1 MNLHEDINHIR
12 KMMGLITE
20 AENFTLNLKLGSNN
34 DEVKLL
40 QNLLK
45 INETGEFDDETDECT
60 KEFQTFSEIKIDGV
74 VGPETRDKLQELID
88 GELKGWLG
96 CKKTPIKKPES
107 LDSIGG
113 TDSSSNKS
121 SIVTPDKIVGSEWRS
136 CKAWRSKG
144 GMSKYGDKFKIVKNS
159 TGFMIGY
166 NGPSSGLS
174 IAHAGNG
181 GDTIHQ
187 VYNVLICEMNPFLAQ
202 GGLKPNINGIKF
214 ETAQQRGS
222 SQLNIYVP
230 ITKGD
235 GVWQLDRRGGWGH
248 DPGSSKMEQK
258 CKKIT
263 KDGKECI
270 GPVQKIATGPYGKI
284 TEYFVT
290 HQI

>member
-1 MNLHEDINHIR
+1 MNLHENIYR
-12 KMMGLITE
+12 MKEMMGLITE

-45 INETGEFDDETDECT
+45 INETGDFDEETDECT

-74 VGPETRDKLQELID
+74 VGPETRGKLQELID

-107 LDSIGG
+107 LSSIGG
-113 TDSSSNKS
+113 SDDATNKS
-121 SIVTPDKIVGSEWRS
+121 SVVTPDKIVGSEWRS
-136 CKAWRSKG
+136 CKAWRGKG

-159 TGFMIGY
+159 TGFMIAY

-202 GGLKPNINGIKF
+202 GGLKPNIDGIKF
-214 ETAQQRGS
+214 ETAKKGGS

-230 ITKGD
+230 ITKGN

-248 DPGSSKMEQK
+248 DPGSGKMEQK
-258 CKKIT
+258 CKKIN

-270 GPVQKIATGPYGKI
+270 GPVQKIAIGPYGKI

>member
-1 MNLHEDINHIR
+1 MKE
-12 KMMGLITE
+12 MMGLITE
-20 AENFTLNLKLGSNN
+20 ENSFTKHLEIGSNN
-34 DEVKLL
+34 DEVKVL

-45 INETGEFDDETDECT
+45 IDETGDFDEETDECV
-60 KEFQTFSEIKIDGV
+60 KEFQNFSEIKIDGV

-88 GELKGWLG
+88 GKLNGWLG
-96 CKKTPIKKPES
+96 CKKTPLKEPTN
-107 LDSIGG
+107 LDSFGG
-113 TDSSSNKS
+113 SDQSTNKLS
-121 SIVTPDKIVGSEWRS
+121 VVTPDKIVGSEWGS
-136 CKAWRSKG
+136 CKAWKSKG

-174 IAHAGNG
+174 IANAKNG
-181 GDTIHQ
+181 TDTIHQ
-187 VYNVLICEMNPFLAQ
+187 TYNVLICEINPFLAQ
-202 GGLKPNINGIKF
+202 GGLKPNINGIRF
-214 ETAQQRGS
+214 EAAQQRGS

-230 ITKGD
+230 LTKGE
-235 GVWQLDRRGGWGH
+235 GVWQLDRRGGWNH
-248 DPGSSKMEQK
+248 DPGSGKMERK
-258 CKKIT
+258 CKKIN

>member
-1 MNLHEDINHIR
+1 
-12 KMMGLITE
+12 MGLLTE
-20 AENFTLNLKLGSNN
+20 AENFSLQLKLGSNN

-45 INETGEFDDETDECT
+45 IDESGDFDEETDECV
-60 KEFQTFSEIKIDGV
+60 KEFQNFSEIKIDGI
-74 VGPETRDKLQELID
+74 VGPETRGKLEELIS

-96 CKKTPIKKPES
+96 CKKTPLKDPQEI
-107 LDSIGG
+107 DSFGG
-113 TDSSSNKS
+113 SDDATNKS

-136 CKAWRSKG
+136 CKAWNSG
-144 GMSKYGDKFKIVKNS
+144 GKSEHGSKFKITKNS
-159 TGFMIGY
+159 NGFMIGY
-166 NGPSSGLS
+166 NGPANGLS
-174 IAHAGNG
+174 IAHASGG

-202 GGLKPNINGIKF
+202 GGLKPNLDGIRF
-214 ETAQQRGS
+214 ETAQQRGN

-230 ITKGD
+230 LTKGD
-235 GVWQLDRRGGWGH
+235 GVWQIDRRGGWNH
-248 DPGSSKMEQK
+248 DPGSSKMERK
-258 CKKIT
+258 CKKIN